1 MRLNNEIKKL
11 WINKINSILNGGLD
25 LWPPIQEMILEISK
39 DNKQLALL
47 IKYSDISSK
56 RTNQLLYILKEK
68 EGKWIH
74 EESLHYDNIS
84 ILSMSM
90 NDSGNKI
97 ALSILNEGL
106 IFSIYNEVTNKWDIV
121 NNYLEPLYIKKE
133 DLFGHEVVYDAED
146 NLLVSAPFKKVN
158 GSCNGIIFVFNS
170 NNIIINT
177 IESNYDTPCSYNFFG
192 ISISRN
198 YLKSESTFKNYNEW
212 GVNIGSV
219 LVNS

>member
-47 IKYSDISSK
+47 IKYSDISSE

-74 EESLHYDNIS
+74 ERSLCYDNRS

-106 IFSIYNEVTNKWDIV
+106 LFATYDENTNTWDT
-121 NNYLEPLYIKKE
+121 NGNYLKPLFIENK
-133 DLFGHEVVYDAED
+133 DLFGHEIVYDDKD
-146 NLLVSAPFKKVN
+146 NLLVSAPFRKTN
-158 GSCNGIIFVFNS
+158 GVIFIFNS
-170 NNIIINT
+170 DNIIIDALQPDQPNYNLFGFT
-177 IESNYDTPCSYNFFG
+177 IK
-192 ISISRN
+192 RN
-198 YLKSESTFKNYNEW
+198 YLENTNEHDN
-212 GVNIGSV
+212 GHNVKIS
-219 LVNS
+219 SMTIKI